1 MNQTKSILI
10 SILSAILIIIGLVYI
25 SNSFSGSG
33 DDTSTNADSRSGG
46 VLTFEKTAFDF
57 GTISMAAGK
66 VLHTYKIKNVSAQPV
81 IISKIYTSCM
91 CTTASIIKGSEKK
104 GPFGMPGHMAIPTI
118 NEEVKPGEEVS
129 VEGIFDPAAHGPAGV
144 GPIER
149 TITLENNAGKAIELT
164 FTAMVKP

>member
-1 MNQTKSILI
+1 MNQTKSIII
-10 SILSAILIIIGLVYI
+10 SIISAVLIIIGLVYI
-25 SNSFSGSG
+25 SNSFSG
-33 DDTSTNADSRSGG
+33 DDSPTNGDSRSSG
-46 VLTFEKTAFDF
+46 VLTPEKTAFDF
-57 GTISMAAGK
+57 GTISMAAGE
-66 VLHTYKIKNVSAQPV
+66 VSHTYKIKNSSAQRV
-81 IISKIYTSCM
+81 IISKMYTSCM

-104 GPFGMPGHMAIPTI
+104 GPFGMPGHMRIPTI
-118 NEEVKPGEEVS
+118 NEEVRPGEEVN